1 MGDAGDQPANG
12 APPGRVRS
20 RPLLERLQCDR
31 GQEFSFA
38 FVLGVEAAGIRHR
51 SHLVWSRE
59 YTALSQLGHS
69 SIQGAVDRDGHFM
82 RGANRAAAGRLVEMT
97 QAANAVLHVK

>member
-1 MGDAGDQPANG
+1 MRPRATVL
-12 APPGRVRS
+12 VR
-20 RPLLERLQCDR
+20 
-31 GQEFSFA
+31 

-69 SIQGAVDRDGHFM
+69 SIQGTVDRYGHFM

-97 QAANAVLHVK
+97 QAASAALHVK